1 MDDHRE
7 GVEDGRQKD
16 DRLQA
21 VVVVARPE
29 GVAYMVDRRLPVGV
43 RLEDVGYMDGRQMV
57 DGRRQDD
64 RQRDVVGDR
73 RMADPRPVVV
83 VDRRMDDPQ
92 QDVVGGHPSGGRQR
106 VVGGGPRTGGL
117 RQGEE
122 LMRLRFAVA
131 DLLGLVGNLRVGIHQ
146 DGFFRRCR
154 SLLLGMYHHWLHT
167 MADAACRSKIVAFA
181 ILRVGGC

>member
-1 MDDHRE
+1 MGDHRE

-16 DRLQA
+16 DRLQG

-64 RQRDVVGDR
+64 RQRDAEGDR
-73 RMADPRPVVV
+73 RMDDPRPVVV

-92 QDVVGGHPSGGRQR
+92 QDAVGGHPSGGRQR
-106 VVGGGPRTGGL
+106 VVGGDH

-122 LMRLRFAVA
+122 LKLLRFVA
-131 DLLGLVGNLRVGIHQ
+131 DDSPGQVVSLQFAEHQ

-154 SLLLGMYHHWLHT
+154 SLLLGMYRHWLHT
-167 MADAACRSKIVAFA
+167 MAVAACRSKIVAFA
-181 ILRVGGC
+181 ILR